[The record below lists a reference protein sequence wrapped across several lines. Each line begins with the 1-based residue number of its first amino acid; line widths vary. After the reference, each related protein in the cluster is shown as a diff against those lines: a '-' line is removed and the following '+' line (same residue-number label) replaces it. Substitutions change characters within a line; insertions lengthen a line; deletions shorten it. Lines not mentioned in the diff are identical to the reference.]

1 MIEPGGTK
9 SEMTGLGTEYLN
21 RISGKTAYGHLAKGV
36 SKMYAATE
44 KNASDPTVIAK
55 LIKKS
60 IEAKSPRTRY
70 AGASG
75 AKLMLFLK
83 KILSD
88 RMFDKLIMSQMK

>member
-1 MIEPGGTK
+1 
-9 SEMTGLGTEYLN
+9 
-21 RISGKTAYGHLAKGV
+21 
-36 SKMYAATE
+36 MYAATE
-44 KNASDPTVIAK
+44 KNASDPIVIAR

-60 IEAKSPRTRY
+60 IEAKRPGARY

-83 KILSD
+83 TILSD